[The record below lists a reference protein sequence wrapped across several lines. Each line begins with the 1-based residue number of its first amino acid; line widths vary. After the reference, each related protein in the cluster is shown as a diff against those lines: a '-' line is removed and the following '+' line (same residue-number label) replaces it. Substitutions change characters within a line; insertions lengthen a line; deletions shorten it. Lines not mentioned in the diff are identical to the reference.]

1 MSDKKSTH
9 YFPISLKTLPPA
21 CVHLFL
27 NCRSKKKTSSLAIQQ
42 SVFRTI
48 YGSHIVTLVSP
59 FDFFPN
65 THKNPLHTYRRGE
78 SQIILMAIKYKGRE
92 NLFALTPQILF
103 TWLENLQHKHSSCKT
118 DYRSTFNSKDLD
130 KTSTIGGYIILWCL
144 LMFWRL
150 IRRPKIG
157 LNTVPG
163 IWTSTEQ

>member
-27 NCRSKKKTSSLAIQQ
+27 NCRSKKTSSLAIQQ

-78 SQIILMAIKYKGRE
+78 SQRILMAIKYKGRE